1 MKKVSSLLIVGMLV
15 LCFTSVSF
23 AQGKTDAKASDK
35 PIGGAI
41 VDVTKITATVDK
53 IDLQTRMIT
62 LKGPEGNSV
71 TFKVSDD
78 VKNLDKVKAGDKVV
92 AKYLESIAVFVRKT
106 SDPPSAGELD
116 AVGVAP
122 KGAKPGMVMVQTD
135 ELTAKVNAVDVKK
148 RTITLAGPEGK
159 TKKFKVDKRVEKLGD
174 IKKGDDITLR
184 ITQALAI
191 DVVKP

>member
-1 MKKVSSLLIVGMLV
+1 MKKISSLFVVVVLV
-15 LCFTSVSF
+15 LCFTSLAF
-23 AQGKTDAKASDK
+23 AQGKTDVKAADK

-53 IDLQTRMIT
+53 IDLKTRMIT

-92 AKYLESIAVFVRKT
+92 AKYLESIAVFVRKA
-106 SDPPSAGELD
+106 SDPPSVGELD

-122 KGAKPGMVMVQTD
+122 KGAKPGLVMVQTD
-135 ELTAKVNAVDVKK
+135 EITAKVKAVDVKK
-148 RTITLAGPEGK
+148 RTITLTGPEGK
-159 TKKFKVDKRVEKLGD
+159 TKKIKVDKRVERLGE

>member
-1 MKKVSSLLIVGMLV
+1 MKKVSSLLAVVMVVFCL
-15 LCFTSVSF
+15 TSMAF

-41 VDVTKITATVDK
+41 VEVTKITATVVN
-53 IDLQTRMIT
+53 IDLKTRIVT
-62 LKGPEGNSV
+62 LKGPEGNTA
-71 TFKVSDD
+71 TFEVSED

-92 AKYLESIAVFVRKT
+92 VKYLESIAVFVRKT
-106 SDPPSAGELD
+106 SDPPSVGELD

-122 KGAKPGMVMVQTD
+122 KGAKPGLVMVQTD
-135 ELTAKVNAVDVKK
+135 EITAKVKAVDVKK
-148 RTITLAGPEGK
+148 RTITLTGPEGK
-159 TKKFKVDKRVEKLGD
+159 TKKFKVDKRVERLNE